1 MAAHVIGLTWLKHG
15 HKIVKL
21 ALVGAVVVVALVVAV
36 LEFSLQ
42 LLHMQCGSEVN
53 ATTASKTRDPL

>member
-21 ALVGAVVVVALVVAV
+21 ALVGAVVVVVAALVVAV

-53 ATTASKTRDPL
+53 ATTASKT

>member
-21 ALVGAVVVVALVVAV
+21 ALVGAVVVVVALVVAV

-53 ATTASKTRDPL
+53 ATTASKT

>member
-21 ALVGAVVVVALVVAV
+21 ALVGAVVVVAALVVAV

-53 ATTASKTRDPL
+53 ATAASKT